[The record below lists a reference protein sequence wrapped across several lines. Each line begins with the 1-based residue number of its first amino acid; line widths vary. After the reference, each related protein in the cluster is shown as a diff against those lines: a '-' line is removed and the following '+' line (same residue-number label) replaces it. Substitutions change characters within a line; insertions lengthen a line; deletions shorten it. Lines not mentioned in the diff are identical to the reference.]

1 MERVTDPQVKPEE
14 QILDTSLR
22 PRSLSEFV
30 GQEKIKTNLKILI
43 DAAKKRKEPIEHVLL
58 YGNPGLG
65 KTTLAHLI
73 AAETGSNIKVTSGP
87 AMERVGDIAA
97 ILSSLEVG
105 DILFVDEIHR
115 MNRTIEEVLY
125 PALEDFSLD
134 IILGKGPSART
145 VRLALNRFTLIGATT
160 KLSLLSSP
168 LRDRFGATYNFGFY
182 EESEI
187 RMIIARSAKILGVS
201 ITASGIQEIAKR
213 SRSTPRVANRLLK
226 RVRDYAEVKEAQTV
240 DEKYAQEALSLL
252 DIDHYGLD
260 RTDRQI
266 LQTVISK
273 FGGGPVGL
281 STLAASTA
289 EEISTIEEI
298 YEPFLLQMGFLQRT
312 PRGRMA
318 TEAAYNHLGLKPPT
332 QNMELGIRN

>member
-73 AAETGSNIKVTSGP
+73 AAEAASNIKVTSGP

-182 EESEI
+182 QEKEI
-187 RMIIARSAKILGVS
+187 EMIIARSAKILGVS

-260 RTDRQI
+260 QTDRQI
-266 LQTVISK
+266 LQTVINK

-312 PRGRMA
+312 SRGRMV
-318 TEAAYNHLGLKPPT
+318 TELAYKHLGLKPPA
-332 QNMELGIRN
+332 QKQSPIF